1 VQPTPLAIC
10 SPTVSPHV
18 SDVSDLSSR
27 LIMDM
32 RIGLRLLSKAQN
44 LIEGSVVNTIVSTI
58 YHPVDIICGLI
69 IEECSMKLSKYLLIP
84 VILESHDV

>member
-1 VQPTPLAIC
+1 MQPTPLAIC

-32 RIGLRLLSKAQN
+32 RIGSMLLSKAQN
-44 LIEGSVVNTIVSTI
+44 PTEGRVANTVVSTVC
-58 YHPVDIICGLI
+58 HPVDIICGLI
-69 IEECSMKLSKYLLIP
+69 IEICSMKLSKHLLIP
-84 VILESHDV
+84 MILESHDV

>member
-1 VQPTPLAIC
+1 
-10 SPTVSPHV
+10 
-18 SDVSDLSSR
+18 
-27 LIMDM
+27 MDM

-58 YHPVDIICGLI
+58 YHLVDIICGLI